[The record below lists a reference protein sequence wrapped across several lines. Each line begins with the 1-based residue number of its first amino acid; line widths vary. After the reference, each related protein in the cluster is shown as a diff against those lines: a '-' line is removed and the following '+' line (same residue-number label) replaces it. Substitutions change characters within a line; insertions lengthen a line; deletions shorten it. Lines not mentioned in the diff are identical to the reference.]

1 MLVGWFE
8 AHTNGSLSVYCLPH
22 WAVRGSVPT
31 DDQSFL
37 SSVTGISLVS
47 VWYLQWNFYEIYVL
61 FIWYFYSSSLP
72 FLWYCYGICM
82 GERGFKWQVPTDDQ
96 SLVSGGACLGT
107 LRRFATLSGPSN
119 QKGVLWYPMVFNTY
133 WDFIV
138 LNCAEQFMASKR

>member
-47 VWYLQWNFYEIYVL
+47 LRHFSGISVRFLCYLYDISTV
-61 FIWYFYSSSLP
+61 
-72 FLWYCYGICM
+72 FLYHFYGIVM
-82 GERGFKWQVPTDDQ
+82 VYVWE
-96 SLVSGGACLGT
+96 
-107 LRRFATLSGPSN
+107 
-119 QKGVLWYPMVFNTY
+119 KGVLSGKYQQTIN
-133 WDFIV
+133 
-138 LNCAEQFMASKR
+138 R